1 LVFVVLLCFCFSE
14 FPSHYARSFH
24 LPEYPVQPVE
34 VALAVPVALT
44 PPTPMLVKLVSVQVV
59 VSEKVW
65 VKLKVREHG
74 AVAIEVIVAVLLTP
88 LIVMVVDPPGA
99 VTVVM
104 LPGIVLVEIAP
115 IAVTVVVCTL
125 LGPWIVVVKME
136 VLVTVCTPPGP

>member
-1 LVFVVLLCFCFSE
+1 MVLLCFCFSE
-14 FPSHYARSFH
+14 LPSHYARSFH
-24 LPEYPVQPVE
+24 FPEYPVQPVE

-44 PPTPMLVKLVSVQVV
+44 PPPPMLVKLVSVQVV

-74 AVAIEVIVAVLLTP
+74 AVAIEVIVAVLSTP
-88 LIVMVVDPPGA
+88 LIEMVVDPPGA
-99 VTVVM
+99 VTVIM
-104 LPGIVLVEIAP
+104 LPGIVMVEIAP

-125 LGPWIVVVKME
+125 PGPWIVVVKME